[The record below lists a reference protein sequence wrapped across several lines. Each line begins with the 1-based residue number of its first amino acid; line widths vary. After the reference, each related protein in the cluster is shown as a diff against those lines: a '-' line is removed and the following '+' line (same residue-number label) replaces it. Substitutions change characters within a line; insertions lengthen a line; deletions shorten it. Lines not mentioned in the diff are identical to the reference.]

1 MYLYHT
7 TAPLARVRP
16 HKATCHKKRSGELTP
31 VATDTQTP
39 YRRASPQVTVSRPRR
54 SALFRVQRQCCEF
67 SRAER
72 RALTCAAH
80 IRSSYAPHH
89 PLGGASEASSSA
101 KGATAAL
108 AAICT
113 TAQWW
118 QRQHTLRDR
127 RRPIAL
133 CRRQFV
139 RPAAAHVTCKYAKH
153 TQSDSDGFTAAPLCS
168 YHEPIGVRQE
178 ILDGH

>member
-54 SALFRVQRQCCEF
+54 SALFRVQRQCCKF

-108 AAICT
+108 AASMHDGT
-113 TAQWW
+113 MVAASAHVAGSTAANSPLSPAVCK
-118 QRQHTLRDR
+118 T
-127 RRPIAL
+127 
-133 CRRQFV
+133 CRRARYLQV
-139 RPAAAHVTCKYAKH
+139 RKAHAV
-153 TQSDSDGFTAAPLCS
+153 
-168 YHEPIGVRQE
+168 
-178 ILDGH
+178 